1 MKKQVSVL
9 FGVSL
14 LALYALQQQARME
27 PASAVLWG
35 SLLLTIA
42 TTIRHREPRA

>member
-14 LALYALQQQARME
+14 LALYAIQEQTRME
-27 PASAVLWG
+27 PASAVLLG

-42 TTIRHREPRA
+42 TTIRHNVPKI